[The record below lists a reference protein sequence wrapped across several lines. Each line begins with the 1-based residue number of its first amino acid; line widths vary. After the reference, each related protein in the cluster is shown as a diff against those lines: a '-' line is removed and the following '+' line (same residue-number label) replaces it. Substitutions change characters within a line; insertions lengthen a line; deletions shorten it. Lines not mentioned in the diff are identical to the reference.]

1 MSTPN
6 SSIPFAGCFTSKRAV
21 PLVFVGIPDD
31 SQSSY
36 RAGCAGGP
44 DTIRNAYD
52 GSSFNS
58 TTESGVN
65 LAESVLDFG
74 NLPAEDTWETSADS
88 YRTAIR
94 SLVDE
99 GKRIFVAGGDHAITV
114 PVVDAFSALG
124 EPIHVVQ
131 IDAHPD
137 LYFDFE
143 GSKGSHACVAARLVE
158 MNHVASV
165 TQFGIRTLNDTQTE
179 QVERHQDRLR
189 IYFARDLEGPLPE
202 LDHIPDNAPVYLTVD
217 LDGFDPGFA
226 PGVSHPVPGGLTPR
240 QVSSFLQRSGWNLVG
255 MDVVELNPSTDLHD
269 LTAILA
275 ARLLHEGM
283 GLAAKRLSRVETI

>member
-1 MSTPN
+1 MSSTN
-6 SSIPFAGCFTSKRAV
+6 STIPFAGCFTSKRAV

-44 DTIRNAYD
+44 DTIRSAYD
-52 GSSFNS
+52 GRSFNS

-74 NLPAEDTWETSADS
+74 NLEAKDTWEARVDA
-88 YRTAIR
+88 YRDAIR
-94 SLVDE
+94 SLVEE
-99 GKRIFVAGGDHAITV
+99 GKRVFVAGGDHAITV
-114 PVVDAFSALG
+114 PVVDAYSALG
-124 EPIHVVQ
+124 GPIHVVQ

-143 GSKGSHACVAARLVE
+143 GSKDSHACVAARLLE
-158 MNHVASV
+158 MSHVASV
-165 TQFGIRTLNDTQTE
+165 TQLGIRTLNDTQKE
-179 QVERHQDRLR
+179 QVEQYRDRLQ
-189 IYFARDLEGPLPE
+189 IHFARDLEGPLPQ
-202 LDHIPDNAPVYLTVD
+202 LDHIPDKAPVYLTVD
-217 LDGFDPGFA
+217 LDGIDPGFA

-240 QVSSFLQRSGWNLVG
+240 QVSSFLQRSRWNLVG
-255 MDVVELNPSTDLHD
+255 MDVVELNPSTDLQD
-269 LTAILA
+269 FTAILA

-283 GLAAKRLSRVETI
+283 GMVAKELSKG